1 MGVKVKK
8 EKKSKSMGLNY
19 IALDQVVQAEHGKTK
34 KKSKKKKA
42 KEFSNSP
49 GVVFLKHIP
58 YGFFEPQM
66 RKYFEQFGRITRLRL
81 ARSKKT
87 GKSKGYAYIEF
98 AHQEV
103 AKLVAETMNNYLM
116 FTRILKCDFVPYED
130 LHDKAFVGCHRL
142 FQKPKSRKM
151 AILRYNRRAA
161 ALANTVEKR
170 STTKKQKLAQALEL
184 LGLKY
189 DTSNLSGNPDFVP
202 PPRKCSKLSKKD
214 TMEAEEGKTEDTKT
228 EDVVDEKTN
237 EDEKSP
243 SDCDNSTSD
252 DEEDVVDEK
261 TNEDEKSP
269 SDGEN
274 STPVD
279 EEGEDANN
287 TSTISSAS
295 DYDDKN
301 CLIVDQDDPEI
312 TFKVPPFCKKVI
324 SLEEHVERQKK
335 RSKRKRKQQMKALE
349 KE

>member
-151 AILRYNRRAA
+151 AILRYNKRAA

-184 LGLKY
+184 LGVKY

-214 TMEAEEGKTEDTKT
+214 TMEAEDGKTEDTKT
-228 EDVVDEKTN
+228 EG
-237 EDEKSP
+237 
-243 SDCDNSTSD
+243 
-252 DEEDVVDEK
+252 EEV
-261 TNEDEKSP
+261 
-269 SDGEN
+269 
-274 STPVD
+274 
-279 EEGEDANN
+279 NN